1 MEGKHCMP
9 LWYNRGG
16 KHTWWPDSNFA
27 HGSNWSIKE
36 VSYKHIKDQPNF
48 FCSVSGGH
56 VISRI
61 CPPRKVRHLEGENA
75 HWSGHGQPFFS
86 FFFLC
91 YNRKPHLSK
100 FLVFSRKQQKL
111 SEENQWLRTS
121 SNLWI
126 LCKHCTWLNLVV
138 DIGIIETHLSSKLIL
153 LMAFYFVN
161 TSLPPT
167 LMRSTTTYMSMQGMA
182 SCLIQCCLFSSFL

>member
-1 MEGKHCMP
+1 MMTSFKFCPWLQLKHKGS
-9 LWYNRGG
+9 LIQ
-16 KHTWWPDSNFA
+16 A
-27 HGSNWSIKE
+27 HKGRT
-36 VSYKHIKDQPNF
+36 

-61 CPPRKVRHLEGENA
+61 CPPRKVCHFERENA
-75 HWSGHGQPFFS
+75 LWSGHGRPFISFFS
-86 FFFLC
+86 YATIENHICPNFWFFLC
-91 YNRKPHLSK
+91 QK
-100 FLVFSRKQQKL
+100 KQQKL

-121 SNLWI
+121 CNLWI
-126 LCKHCTWLNLVV
+126 LCKHWTWLNLLV
-138 DIGIIETHLSSKLIL
+138 DIAIIETRLSSKFIL

-182 SCLIQCCLFSSFL
+182 SCLIQCCLFSSFLQISVQNPSFFLNLSA